1 MPDKVP
7 TLVESGLLNGG
18 KRSVIASELGPGS
31 TTFPHYHKTFTET
44 FHLHSGSLTIF
55 AAPEGVKDA
64 DAMREA
70 NLPVGESA
78 AIPQSTAHYFLA
90 GEGGAAV
97 TVTFEPAAVGFERT
111 VLIMRGLQEDD
122 EYRSWGVGAN
132 EENAMFVSVLS
143 ELTDSHPLTANDAE
157 MIGKQDREG
166 HEKLKG
172 ELIGRYATDDM
183 LKEAV
188 AKNAAAASA

>member
-7 TLVESGLLNGG
+7 TLIESGLLNGG
-18 KRSVIASELGPGS
+18 KRSVIASDLGPGS
-31 TTFPHYHKTFTET
+31 TTFPHYHKTFTEN
-44 FHLHSGSLTIF
+44 FKLHSGSLTII

-64 DAMREA
+64 AAMREFDLA
-70 NLPVGESA
+70 VGQDST
-78 AIPQSTAHYFLA
+78 IPMSTAHKFVA
-90 GEGGAAV
+90 GEDGAKI

-122 EYRSWGVGAN
+122 EYKSWGDGAN
-132 EENAMFVSVLS
+132 EENAMMVSVLA

-157 MIGKQDREG
+157 MIEKQDKEA
-166 HEKLKG
+166 HEKLKS

-183 LKEAV
+183 IKKAV
-188 AKNAAAASA
+188 AKTAAATA